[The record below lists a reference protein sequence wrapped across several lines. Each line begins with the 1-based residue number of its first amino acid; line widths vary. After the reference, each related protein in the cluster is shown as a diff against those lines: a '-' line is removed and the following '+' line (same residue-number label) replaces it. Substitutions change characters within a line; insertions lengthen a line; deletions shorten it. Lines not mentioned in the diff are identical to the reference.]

1 MEFFHGSVTM
11 YCSRC
16 GKQVNAGA
24 SFCSA
29 CGASVASF
37 GDVAAANPPVN
48 FDGITRPR
56 ANRVVAGVCL
66 GIARRYGWD
75 VSMVRVAWLLAVVL
89 CGTGVVAYIILWIAI
104 PEESYA
110 LPAGP
115 PTRVP

>member
-1 MEFFHGSVTM
+1 M

-37 GDVAAANPPVN
+37 GDVPSAANPPVN
-48 FDGITRPR
+48 FDGIIRPR

-89 CGTGVVAYIILWIAI
+89 FGTGVVAYIILWIAI